1 MPGQVPPDPASL
13 QAHSDKPC
21 RAATR
26 TNTRPNRP
34 CPVRHT
40 GPNLH
45 TSRPTLTTRP
55 TMPHPQLTDPTR
67 QALTGPRHAMTN
79 QPAPHRHA
87 TFVLIHS
94 CRIMT
99 TRLLL
104 SWHSNPRRLAM
115 PLSRRVLSRHISAT
129 EQVKPRAG
137 LAPTTGL
144 VLLLPVTPRPA
155 SATCPDV
162 TQLVLTTSCRHDL
175 PSRAVPQTGPA
186 LPDRLSLSR
195 LAQVISRPSHNKPVR
210 QANPDPHLPRRISPL
225 RLFLSSSDTRLNTP
239 TRRAQAVLV
248 VHTPQLV
255 RTTKN
260 PRGVGPR
267 GFFYEVV
274 TQAGCCQPAGVR
286 ARGGARED
294 PCHDERCS
302 ASTSY
307 PGPQILCSSDHRR
320 TRTCLCHGP

>member
-1 MPGQVPPDPASL
+1 MPGQVPPDPASR

-162 TQLVLTTSCRHDL
+162 TQLVLPLLAVTTCQAEPCPRRVQPSRTDFPCPVLLRSFLVRVTTSLYD
-175 PSRAVPQTGPA
+175 
-186 LPDRLSLSR
+186 
-195 LAQVISRPSHNKPVR
+195 KP
-210 QANPDPHLPRRISPL
+210 
-225 RLFLSSSDTRLNTP
+225 TP
-239 TRRAQAVLV
+239 TRTYRAASRPYDSSCQ
-248 VHTPQLV
+248 V
-255 RTTKN
+255 RI
-260 PRGVGPR
+260 RV
-267 GFFYEVV
+267 
-274 TQAGCCQPAGVR
+274 
-286 ARGGARED
+286 
-294 PCHDERCS
+294 
-302 ASTSY
+302 
-307 PGPQILCSSDHRR
+307 
-320 TRTCLCHGP
+320 